1 MTMDFFGWLSATA
14 VSFTV
19 AGNTGVSPFL
29 SLLLVGV
36 LEKANPDL
44 LNMGGSI
51 EAILSSWPS
60 LIVLVALTV
69 LELVGKCIP
78 VVDEIIDSA
87 MAFILPIMSTLGSLS
102 TFGLFH
108 VSNNNSSSSE
118 DDGSHRD
125 LGVAS
130 GALIGFQI
138 VVVLIGIVLAFSVHA
153 LKMTI
158 RFLGT
163 GWLTNCLTVLET
175 LWIVTTITVAVF
187 IRPIA
192 IFIAVCIC
200 SGAVFSIKRNL
211 IDKRR
216 GHDVGVADNQASLAD
231 NAHQHHHTPDEDDD
245 YVKIEDPCDM
255 VVVGFDGV
263 SRKK

>member
-1 MTMDFFGWLSATA
+1 MDFFEWLSATA

-19 AGNTGVSPFL
+19 ASNTGVSPFL

-51 EAILSSWPS
+51 ETILSSWPS
-60 LIVLVALTV
+60 LVVLVALTV

-87 MAFILPIMSTLGSLS
+87 MAFILPVMSTLGSLS

-108 VSNNNSSSSE
+108 IASSSSSQE
-118 DDGSHRD
+118 DGSHRD
-125 LGVAS
+125 LGAAS

-138 VVVLIGIVLAFSVHA
+138 VVVLIGIVLAFSFHA

-158 RFLGT
+158 RLLGA
-163 GWLTNCLTVLET
+163 GWLTNCITVLET
-175 LWIVTTITVAVF
+175 LWIVTTITVAIF

-192 IFIAVCIC
+192 ILIAVGIC
-200 SGAVFSIKRNL
+200 CGAVFSIKRNF
-211 IDKRR
+211 IDKRH
-216 GHDVGVADNQASLAD
+216 GHAAGAADNQASLAD
-231 NAHQHHHTPDEDDD
+231 NAHHHQSPDEDDD
-245 YVKIEDPCDM
+245 YVKIEDPCNM
-255 VVVGFDGV
+255 VVIGFDGV
-263 SRKK
+263 ATKK

>member
-51 EAILSSWPS
+51 EAMLSSWPS
-60 LIVLVALTV
+60 LMVLVVLTV

-87 MAFILPIMSTLGSLS
+87 MAFILPVMSTLGSLS

-108 VSNNNSSSSE
+108 VANSNSSSEE
-118 DDGSHRD
+118 DGRHRD

-138 VVVLIGIVLAFSVHA
+138 VVVLTGIVLAFSVHA

-158 RFLGT
+158 RLLGT

-192 IFIAVCIC
+192 ILIAVCIC
-200 SGAVFSIKRNL
+200 CGAIFSIKRNF
-211 IDKRR
+211 IDKRH
-216 GHDVGVADNQASLAD
+216 GHNAGVADNQASLAD
-231 NAHQHHHTPDEDDD
+231 NAHHHHVPPDEDDD

-263 SRKK
+263 TTTK